1 MPHWPAERTGHAR
14 AANLSVSIQDRSK
27 PLTQVF
33 IVGAAGKVG
42 RQLVNQLAARG
53 HQPLA
58 MHRRAEQAAELAALG
73 GVPVQGDLTGIDIA
87 SLSMHMAGSEVV
99 VFSAG
104 AGGAGMEVTHAIDGR
119 GLELSV
125 QAAQQ
130 AGVKRFLLVSAF
142 PEAGRGKALGEGFEH
157 YMTVKKRADVYL
169 AASDLDWVILRP
181 GTLSDAPGT
190 GRVNLGPA
198 IAYGEVPR
206 EDVAA
211 TLVRLV
217 EHPTLRHRIIEL
229 TQGDMPVDEAVDRL
243 GVK

>member
-1 MPHWPAERTGHAR
+1 MT
-14 AANLSVSIQDRSK
+14 K
-27 PLTQVF
+27 VF

-42 RQLVNQLAARG
+42 RHLVEQLAARG

-58 MHRRAEQAAELAALG
+58 MHRRAEQAAELTALG
-73 GVPVQGDLTGIDIA
+73 GVPVQGDLTGIDVA
-87 SLSMHMAGSEVV
+87 TLATQMRGSEVV
-99 VFSAG
+99 VFTAG
-104 AGGAGMEVTHAIDGR
+104 AGGAGMEVTNAIDGR
-119 GLELSV
+119 GLELAV

-130 AGVKRFLLVSAF
+130 ANVKRFLLVSAF
-142 PEAGRGKALGEGFEH
+142 PEAGRGKALGEGFEN

-190 GRVNLGPA
+190 GRVTLGPA
-198 IAYGEVPR
+198 IAYGDVPR

-211 TLVRLV
+211 TLVGLV
-217 EHPTLRHRIIEL
+217 EHPALRHRIIEL
-229 TQGDMPVDEAVDRL
+229 TQGDVPVDEALDRR